1 MMFYEDTIAAIATAP
16 GEAGIGIVRLS
27 GNKSIDI
34 LNKVFKA
41 KKNINTIDIPSRM
54 ATYGHIID
62 SEGDVV
68 DEVLAIIMREPH
80 SYTTEDVVEIHC
92 HGGIISVRKIMELV
106 LKNGA
111 LMAEPG
117 EFTKRAFLNGRI
129 DLAQAEAVIDVITS
143 KTEKGLN
150 AALNQLE
157 GDLSKEI
164 HRIME
169 ELVSILAHIEASIDF
184 PEHDIEEVTQEN
196 ILNTSENVLISVKK
210 LIYSFEEGKII
221 KDGLSTAIVGRP
233 NVGKSSLLNILLK
246 ENRAIV
252 TDIPGTTRD
261 IIEEYLNI
269 GGILVKLVDT
279 AGIRET
285 EDVIEKI
292 GVERTK
298 AAIDEA
304 ELVIFTIDA
313 SSPLQEED
321 QEIMNLIK
329 NKKII
334 VAANKIDKGLAVN
347 LDYFSNKF
355 EEGNMVEMSVKDQ
368 IGIDKL
374 EMIIKNFVYQ
384 GQASISKNKI
394 VTNIRH
400 KDLLDK
406 ALESIEKAISSLK
419 AGIPVDLLSVD
430 IKEAWERLGQIT
442 GDVVEEDIIREIF
455 SKFCV
460 GK

>member
-1 MMFYEDTIAAIATAP
+1 MFEEDTIAAIATAP

-27 GNKSIDI
+27 GSKSIEI
-34 LNKVFKA
+34 LEKIFKP
-41 KKNINTIDIPSRM
+41 KKNIKASDIPSRM
-54 ATYGHIID
+54 VTYGHVVD
-62 SEGDVV
+62 SKGDVI
-68 DEVLAIIMREPH
+68 DEVLAIVMRKPY

-92 HGGIISVRKIMELV
+92 HGGIIPVRKIMELV

-111 LMAEPG
+111 YMAEPG

-129 DLAQAEAVIDVITS
+129 DLTQAEAVIDVITS
-143 KTEKGLN
+143 KTETGLS

-157 GDLSKEI
+157 GELSQEI
-164 HRIME
+164 HRIMD
-169 ELVSILAHIEASIDF
+169 ELLAIIAHIEASIDF

-196 ILNTSENVLISVKK
+196 ILNGALSVSKSVKK
-210 LIYSFEEGKII
+210 LRDSFEEGKII
-221 KDGLSTAIVGRP
+221 RDGLSTAIVGRP
-233 NVGKSSLLNILLK
+233 NVGKSSLLNMLIK

-269 GGILVKLVDT
+269 GGILIKLIDT

-285 EDVIEKI
+285 EDVVEKI

-298 AAIDEA
+298 SAIEEA

-313 SSPLQEED
+313 SSPLTEED
-321 QEIMNLIK
+321 SEIIK
-329 NKKII
+329 IITGKRVI
-334 VAANKIDKGLAVN
+334 VAANKIDKGLNADIGY
-347 LDYFSNKF
+347 LADKF
-355 EEGNMVEMSVKDQ
+355 KKDNIIEMSVKQ
-368 IGIDKL
+368 RIGIEKL
-374 EMIIKNFVYQ
+374 EERIKDFVYQ
-384 GQASISKNKI
+384 GQTGISKNKM

-406 ALESIEKAISSLK
+406 ALESIDRAITSLK
-419 AGIPVDLLSVD
+419 EGIPVDLLSVD
-430 IKEAWERLGQIT
+430 IREAWSSLGQIT
-442 GDVVEEDIIREIF
+442 GDVAEEDIIKEIF

>member
-1 MMFYEDTIAAIATAP
+1 MIFQEDTIAAIATAP

-27 GNKSIDI
+27 GHKSIEI
-34 LNKVFKA
+34 LDKIFKA
-41 KKNINTIDIPSRM
+41 KKDIKTVDIPTRM
-54 ATYGHIID
+54 TTYGHIID
-62 SEGDVV
+62 NDGNVV
-68 DEVLAIIMREPH
+68 DEVLVIIMREPY

-92 HGGIISVRKIMELV
+92 HGGIIPVRRIMELV

-129 DLAQAEAVIDVITS
+129 DLAQAEAVIDVITA
-143 KTEKGLN
+143 KTERGLN

-157 GDLSKEI
+157 GDLSEEI
-164 HRIME
+164 HRIMN
-169 ELVSILAHIEASIDF
+169 ELVSILAHIEAAIDF
-184 PEHDIEEVTQEN
+184 PEHDIEEITQDN
-196 ILNTSENVLISVKK
+196 ILTASENVMQAVKK
-210 LIYSFEEGKII
+210 LINSFEEGKII
-221 KDGLSTAIVGRP
+221 RDGLSTAIVGRP
-233 NVGKSSLLNILLK
+233 NVGKSSLLNILIR

-285 EDVIEKI
+285 DDVIERL

-298 AAIDEA
+298 SAIAEA

-321 QEIMNLIK
+321 YEIMNLIK
-329 NKKII
+329 DKKII
-334 VAANKIDKGLAVN
+334 VAANKIDKGLAADIN
-347 LDYFSNKF
+347 YLANKF
-355 EEGNMVEMSVKDQ
+355 EEDNIIEMSVKDR

-374 EMIIKNFVYQ
+374 EAIIKQVVYQ
-384 GQASISKNKI
+384 GQASIGKNKM

-400 KDLLDK
+400 KNLLDK
-406 ALESIEKAISSLK
+406 ALESLEKAINSLK
-419 AGIPVDLLSVD
+419 EGIPVDLLSVD

-442 GDVVEEDIIREIF
+442 GDVVEEDIIKEIF